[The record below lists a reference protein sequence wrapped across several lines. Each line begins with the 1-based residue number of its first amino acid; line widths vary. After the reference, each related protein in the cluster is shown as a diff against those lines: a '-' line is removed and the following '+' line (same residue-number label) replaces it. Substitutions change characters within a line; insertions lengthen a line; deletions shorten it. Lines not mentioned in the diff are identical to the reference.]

1 MIEQGMYDDSTNN
14 RLNDI
19 DDILVEVRSEM
30 KQMSDKLNMIY
41 TAVVG
46 NIELDQMGLIGR
58 IKKLEKNAETTKEFK
73 NKMVGL
79 GAGAGVFTALI
90 FEIFKHLMF
99 K

>member
-1 MIEQGMYDDSTNN
+1 MIEQGMYDDNTNN

-58 IKKLEKNAETTKEFK
+58 IKKLEENSETTKEFK
-73 NKMVGL
+73 NKIIGL
-79 GAGAGVFTALI
+79 GAGAGVCTAFI
-90 FEIFKHLMF
+90 FEFIKHYMF

>member
-1 MIEQGMYDDSTNN
+1 MIEQGMYDDNTNN

-19 DDILVEVRSEM
+19 DDMLLEVRSEM
-30 KQMSDKLNMIY
+30 KTITDKLNMIY

-58 IKKLEKNAETTKEFK
+58 IKKLEENSETTKEFK
-73 NKMVGL
+73 NKMIGL

-90 FEIFKHLMF
+90 FETLKHFMF

>member
-1 MIEQGMYDDSTNN
+1 MLDKGYYEDNTNN

-30 KQMSDKLNMIY
+30 KSMREQLNMIY

-46 NIELDQMGLIGR
+46 NAELDQMGLIGR
-58 IKKLEKNAETTKEFK
+58 IKKLEENAETTKDFK
-73 NKMVGL
+73 NKMMGL
-79 GAGAGVFTALI
+79 GAAAGVFTAFG
-90 FEIFKHLMF
+90 FEVIKHFMF

>member
-1 MIEQGMYDDSTNN
+1 MFEQGMYDDNTNK

-19 DDILVEVRSEM
+19 DDILVEVRGEM

-46 NIELDQMGLIGR
+46 NAELDQMGLIGR
-58 IKKLEKNAETTKEFK
+58 IKKLEENAETTKEFK
-73 NKMVGL
+73 NKMIGL
-79 GAGAGVFTALI
+79 GAGAGVFTAFI
-90 FEIFKHLMF
+90 FEMFKHFMF